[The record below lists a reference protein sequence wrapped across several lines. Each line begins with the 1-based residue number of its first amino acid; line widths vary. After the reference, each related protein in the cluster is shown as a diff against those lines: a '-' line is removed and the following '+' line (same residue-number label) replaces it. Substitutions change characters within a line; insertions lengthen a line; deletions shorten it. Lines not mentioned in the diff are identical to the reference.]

1 MVSAALGYVQLS
13 ICSPSTPPLTGAGFP
28 FGTDPLGRDV
38 LARVIIGGEIS
49 LKVGVYSALGAVAIG
64 IVMGLISGYYGGFV
78 DMIVM
83 RFADVQLALPFIL
96 LAITFIAVIGGG
108 LTNMIILL
116 IISQWVQYARLVRGS
131 VLSLRDREFILAA
144 KAIGVKDIRIL
155 FQHLLPNLI
164 GPVIVLMTLNVANN
178 ILLESSLTFLGL
190 GVDPVIPSWGGMLA
204 EGRTYLQTAWWVSV
218 FPGLA
223 ILLTVLGLNLLGDW
237 LRDALDPTGRTYFM
251 NRPNSTQVTTLLER
265 TFPRTRVP
273 CWKHTPR
280 RPIKAICLRPGCLMM
295 KPSANERRLL
305 SKRPGSALVF
315 VVPTSR

>member
-1 MVSAALGYVQLS
+1 MMAAIKTDKLKRFKNLEFILGVLLFGGIGLAVIFSGWLFPGGGSELNLAYRL
-13 ICSPSTPPLTGAGFP
+13 TPPLTEPGFP

-38 LARVIIGGEIS
+38 LARVIVGGEIS
-49 LKVGVYSALGAVAIG
+49 LKVGVYSALGAVIIG
-64 IVMGLISGYYGGFV
+64 IIMGLISGYYGGFV

-237 LRDALDPTGRTYFM
+237 LRDALDPTGRT
-251 NRPNSTQVTTLLER
+251 S
-265 TFPRTRVP
+265 
-273 CWKHTPR
+273 
-280 RPIKAICLRPGCLMM
+280 
-295 KPSANERRLL
+295 
-305 SKRPGSALVF
+305 
-315 VVPTSR
+315 